1 VSGAETLVIGL
12 GNRLRGDDAAGPE
25 VARLLRER
33 APEVR
38 AIEHEREPSDLI
50 ELWEE
55 GVGLTVVIDA
65 VQGEEPGRIHRVEVG
80 REELRERRSAGASTH
95 ALALGEVIELAR
107 VLDRLPTR
115 LVVFGIEGT
124 RFDTGA
130 DLSPAVRRA
139 AVETIELVLAELGE
153 AERAPPAQPA
163 T

>member
-1 VSGAETLVIGL
+1 MSGAETLVIGL

-33 APEVR
+33 APEIR
-38 AIEHEREPSDLI
+38 AVEHEREPSDLI
-50 ELWEE
+50 ELWADAS
-55 GVGLTVVIDA
+55 LAIVIDA
-65 VQGEEPGRIHRVEVG
+65 VHGEEPGRIHRVEVG

-107 VLDRLPTR
+107 VLDRLPSR

-130 DLSPAVRRA
+130 DLSPAVRRG
-139 AVETIELVLAELGE
+139 AVETVELVLAELGE
-153 AERAPPAQPA
+153 EERAAPAQPA